1 MRPLRQINVFV
12 GLLLLIV
19 GGSALAYGLRNMA
32 AGFRQGGFD
41 AAYHVPNGVVDA
53 GMGLAFI
60 VVGLAMLRQP
70 LRRRL
75 PRLFVILFAVL
86 IVVLGIQAG
95 YVS

>member
-1 MRPLRQINVFV
+1 MRPLRQINFFV

-32 AGFRQGGFD
+32 AGFRAGGFG
-41 AAYHVPNGVVDA
+41 AAYQAPNGIVDGA
-53 GMGLAFI
+53 MGLAFI

-75 PRLFVILFAVL
+75 PRLFVILLAVL
-86 IVVLGIQAG
+86 IVALGIHAG
-95 YVS
+95 YVG